1 MVWLSDPAVAAIP
14 VRELGEP
21 LVDLRTVA
29 ALRLDDR
36 LADAEG
42 LYAQL
47 RIGVVDR
54 LVIAQTLL
62 PSELRLLIVEGYR
75 PQALQIASFESAVAE
90 SYARSPQAAEHVLR
104 RTASMRSSPPEVA
117 PHVAGAA
124 VDLSLCT
131 VDEIELDL
139 GTAVHDTTTKRSHT
153 EDLAIDATARHHR
166 AVLAQALR
174 GAGLVNYPSAWW
186 HWSYGDRY
194 WAYLTGSLQAVYG
207 PVDLGSEED
216 AAVAGS
222 HRA

>member
-1 MVWLSDPAVAAIP
+1 MVWLSDPAVAAVP
-14 VRELGEP
+14 VRERGEP

-29 ALRLDDR
+29 ALRLDSR
-36 LADAEG
+36 LADEEG

-47 RIGVVDR
+47 RLGVVDR
-54 LVIAQTLL
+54 LVTAQTLL
-62 PSELRLLIVEGYR
+62 PPELKLLIVEGYR

-90 SYARSPQAAEHVLR
+90 SRARSPQACESVLR
-104 RTASMRSSPPEVA
+104 QRASMRSSPPEVA

-139 GTAVHDTTTKRSHT
+139 GTAVNDTATERSHT
-153 EDLAIDATARHHR
+153 EDPAVDATARRHR

-194 WAYLTGSLQAVYG
+194 WAYLTGSAQALYG
-207 PVDLGSEED
+207 PILP
-216 AAVAGS
+216 
-222 HRA
+222 

>member
-14 VRELGEP
+14 VRERGEP

-29 ALRLDDR
+29 ALRLDGR
-36 LADAEG
+36 LADEEG
-42 LYAQL
+42 LYARL

-54 LVIAQTLL
+54 LVTAQTLL
-62 PSELRLLIVEGYR
+62 PVELRLLIVEGYR
-75 PQALQIASFESAVAE
+75 PTSLCG
-90 SYARSPQAAEHVLR
+90 
-104 RTASMRSSPPEVA
+104 TPPEVA

-139 GTAVHDTTTKRSHT
+139 GTAVHDTASERSHT
-153 EDLAIDATARHHR
+153 DDPMVDAAVRHHR

-194 WAYLTGSLQAVYG
+194 WAHLTGSPQAVYG
-207 PVDLGSEED
+207 PILP
-216 AAVAGS
+216 
-222 HRA
+222 